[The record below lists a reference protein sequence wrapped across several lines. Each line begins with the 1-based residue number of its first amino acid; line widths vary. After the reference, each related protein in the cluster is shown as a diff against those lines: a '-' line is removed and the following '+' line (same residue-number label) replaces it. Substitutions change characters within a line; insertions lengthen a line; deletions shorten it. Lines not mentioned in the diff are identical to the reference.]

1 MKHGMSLPT
10 LQNIYQVF
18 CLRHKQASADIP
30 KELWLSIGQYQIKM
44 VLGII
49 YGGCLGVS
57 FWKVTHKLRLKGFRG
72 TTL

>member
-1 MKHGMSLPT
+1 MANKADKTRPQEFLVLWG
-10 LQNIYQVF
+10 NG
-18 CLRHKQASADIP
+18 HKQASADIP